1 VSFPVLTI
9 LIRIFVLNAPNRTNR
24 KAHVHLTPA
33 ALKPVGSS
41 STHRN
46 SMFFRAFQ
54 LPRIDRLATLYVCH
68 PLAKLTGWSSKNC
81 VPILTYHSISENLF
95 GKVHPYHQI
104 NTPVSV
110 FALQMK
116 WLRQAGY
123 RTIDL
128 SQLLDGLESDQN
140 LSMRFVLT
148 FDDGYQDF
156 YTDAFPLIRQ
166 CDFNATVFLAT
177 DRIRDASVRVEGA
190 DYLTWSQVRELHS
203 QGISFGSHSVTHAD
217 LRSLGPEQIHYE
229 LGYSKESIEQRIGAP
244 VESFSYPF
252 ALPEED
258 GDFIRYLADA
268 LENIGYSN
276 GVSSTIGRAKPKG
289 SRYFLPRLSVNSWD
303 DVELLRAK
311 VEGGYDWLHWPQWFY
326 KFAHHNVAL
335 MAGRSFDQVGTR

>member
-1 VSFPVLTI
+1 ML
-9 LIRIFVLNAPNRTNR
+9 
-24 KAHVHLTPA
+24 
-33 ALKPVGSS
+33 
-41 STHRN
+41 
-46 SMFFRAFQ
+46 FRAFQ

-95 GKVHPYHQI
+95 GKVHPYHHI

-110 FALQMK
+110 FAMQMK
-116 WLRQAGY
+116 WLRDAGY
-123 RTIDL
+123 RTIGL
-128 SQLLDGLESDQN
+128 SEMLGGLEADQN
-140 LSMRFVLT
+140 LSKRFVLT
-148 FDDGYQDF
+148 FDDGYKDF
-156 YTDAFPLIRQ
+156 YTEAFPLIRQ
-166 CDFNATVFLAT
+166 CGFSATVFLAT
-177 DRIRDASVRVEGA
+177 DRIRDNSVCVEGA
-190 DYLTWSQVRELHS
+190 DYLTWREVCELHS

-217 LRSLGPEQIHYE
+217 LRSLGPEQIDYE
-229 LGYSKESIEQRIGAP
+229 LGYSKESIEQRISAP

-268 LENIGYSN
+268 LENAGYSN
-276 GVSSTIGRAKPKG
+276 GVSSTIGRAKPKD

-303 DVELLRAK
+303 DVGLLRAK

-335 MAGRSFDQVGTR
+335 LAGSPFDQVGSR